1 MKQFNV
7 PTTYRSQILG
17 AIKSYKKKQDPRK
30 QNFSPTELKL
40 SCTTLFL
47 PRHFGFC
54 YGVENAI
61 EIAFQT
67 IHENKGRRIFMLG
80 EMIHNPLV
88 NQDLIDFGVQFL
100 VDNDGKRLMDFSGL
114 NSDDIVII
122 PAFGTTVQIENELNE
137 IGVELAKYNTTCPFV
152 EKVWKRSHEL
162 GDRGYTLVIHG
173 KYKHEETRATF
184 SHAALTGPCVI
195 VRNMEEATFLSEIIQ
210 GKRPTKDFYTFFDG
224 KYSEGFDAERDLMRL
239 GVVNQTTMLAEETSS
254 IAQFL
259 KDILVNVRGDDA
271 FADTRDTLCY
281 ATNDNQTATQKLL
294 DCDAKTAFVVGGFNS
309 SNTIQLATILKKKY
323 SVYFVRSVEDIHEN
337 STVTHLN
344 METLQP
350 IQSEVDFSSKNFESI
365 VITSGAS
372 CPDSVMDEVISKIC
386 EFRGEKE
393 ALHAAVEKLLSQD

>member
-17 AIKSYKKKQDPRK
+17 AIKSYRKKQDPRK
-30 QNFSPTELKL
+30 QNFLPTELTL
-40 SCTTLFL
+40 SGTKFFL

-88 NQDLIDFGVQFL
+88 NQDLLDSGVQFL
-100 VDNDGKRLMDFSGL
+100 VDNAGKRLMDFSEL
-114 NSDDIVII
+114 TSNDIVII
-122 PAFGTTVQIENELNE
+122 PAFGTTVQIENELSE

-210 GKRPTKDFYTFFDG
+210 GKRSVKDFYTFFDG

-254 IAQFL
+254 IAQYL
-259 KDILVNVRGDDA
+259 KGIIVNVSGDDA

-294 DCDAKTAFVVGGFNS
+294 DCDAQTAFVVGGFNS
-309 SNTIQLATILKKKY
+309 SNTIQLATILGKKY
-323 SVYFVRSVEDIHEN
+323 NVYFVRSAEDINEN
-337 STVTHLN
+337 SVVTHLN
-344 METLQP
+344 METLEP
-350 IQSEVDFSSKNFESI
+350 IQTEVDFSSSNFQSI
-365 VITSGAS
+365 VVTSGAS

>member
-17 AIKSYKKKQDPRK
+17 AIKSYRKKQDPRK
-30 QNFSPTELKL
+30 QNFLPTELTL
-40 SCTTLFL
+40 SGTKLFL

-88 NQDLIDFGVQFL
+88 NKDLLDSGVQFL
-100 VDNDGKRLMDFSGL
+100 VDNEGKRLMDFSEL
-114 NSDDIVII
+114 TSNDIVII

-210 GKRPTKDFYTFFDG
+210 GHRSASEFYAFFDG
-224 KYSEGFDAERDLMRL
+224 KYSEGFDAEKDLMRL

-259 KDILVNVRGDDA
+259 KEVLLKVKGVDA

-281 ATNDNQTATQKLL
+281 ATNDNQTATQNLL
-294 DCDAKTAFVVGGFNS
+294 DCDARIAFVVGGFNS
-309 SNTIQLATILKKKY
+309 SNTIQLATILGKKY
-323 SVYFVRSVEDIHEN
+323 NVYFVRSAEDINEN
-337 STVTHLN
+337 SVVTHLN
-344 METLQP
+344 LETLQP
-350 IQSEVDFSSKNFESI
+350 IQTEVDFASSNFQSI
-365 VITSGAS
+365 VVTSGAS

-393 ALHAAVEKLLSQD
+393 ALHAAVEKLLAQD

>member
-1 MKQFNV
+1 
-7 PTTYRSQILG
+7 
-17 AIKSYKKKQDPRK
+17 
-30 QNFSPTELKL
+30 
-40 SCTTLFL
+40 
-47 PRHFGFC
+47 
-54 YGVENAI
+54 
-61 EIAFQT
+61 
-67 IHENKGRRIFMLG
+67 MLG

-88 NQDLIDFGVQFL
+88 NKDLLDSGVQFL
-100 VDNDGKRLMDFSGL
+100 VDNEGKRLMDFSEL
-114 NSDDIVII
+114 TSNDIVII

-210 GKRPTKDFYTFFDG
+210 GHRSASEFYAFFDG
-224 KYSEGFDAERDLMRL
+224 KYSEGFDAEKDLMRL

-259 KDILVNVRGDDA
+259 KEVLLKVKGVDA

-281 ATNDNQTATQKLL
+281 ATNDNQTATQNLL
-294 DCDAKTAFVVGGFNS
+294 DCDARIAFVVGGFNS
-309 SNTIQLATILKKKY
+309 SNTIQLATILGKKY
-323 SVYFVRSVEDIHEN
+323 NVYFVRSAEDINEN
-337 STVTHLN
+337 SVVTHLN
-344 METLQP
+344 LETLQP
-350 IQSEVDFSSKNFESI
+350 IQTEVDFASSNFQSI
-365 VITSGAS
+365 VVTSGAS

-393 ALHAAVEKLLSQD
+393 ALHAAVEKLLAQD